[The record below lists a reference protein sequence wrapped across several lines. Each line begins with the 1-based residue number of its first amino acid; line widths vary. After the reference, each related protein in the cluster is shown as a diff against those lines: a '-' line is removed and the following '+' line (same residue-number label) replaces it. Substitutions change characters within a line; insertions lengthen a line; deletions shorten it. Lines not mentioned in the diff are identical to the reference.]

1 MTTTGFVQRFQGKV
15 KIGELFL
22 DLFKNKS
29 IYDSYTGVLAGSPI
43 IAQKKTVQATADASG
58 AFAWAVPPGLTLLRA
73 TVFTTVAFLG
83 STTVT
88 LALGTQA
95 GDNTYVTATDVKAV
109 GTHPLT
115 LNSGATVTAD
125 CLAMPALAS
134 GSNLFGTLAQGGTP
148 SATGTATLLLEFA

>member
-1 MTTTGFVQRFQGKV
+1 V
-15 KIGELFL
+15 I
-22 DLFKNKS
+22 
-29 IYDSYTGVLAGSPI
+29 
-43 IAQKKTVQATADASG
+43 QAAANASTP
-58 AFAWAVPPGLTLLRA
+58 FTWAVPPGLTLLRA

-95 GDNTYVTATDVKAV
+95 SDATYVTATDVKAV

-115 LNSGATVTAD
+115 LNRGATVTAD
-125 CLAMPALAS
+125 CLSLPALAS

-148 SATGTATLLLEFA
+148 SATGTATLVLEFA